1 MGLGLSRYVGNW
13 KQYHHSIQAQVLRIV
28 LPCRCSLCKGECII
42 THLVPYHLCIPLKET
57 GLLKRVK
64 DTLQEMG
71 ISFYVGI
78 ITIEHYTM
86 NVHFTVESYVRIVA
100 NVTELDKVL
109 LENERKNIWML
120 PSYETVKEKKQ
131 HATND

>member
-1 MGLGLSRYVGNW
+1 M
-13 KQYHHSIQAQVLRIV
+13 
-28 LPCRCSLCKGECII
+28 E
-42 THLVPYHLCIPLKET
+42 ET

-64 DTLQEMG
+64 DTLQEMD